1 MLEKEK
7 KLFAHITEQGER
19 IRAKK
24 RVTRDKDET
33 IALKEKEIYELKK
46 KNQELEKFKF
56 VLDYRIKELKK
67 QIEPREREITEMKD
81 NIKTIDAE
89 LEKYHSSNAR
99 LDATIGDLRQEL
111 DDCQSKITRNSTVLA
126 QSQQTIKSFQTRL
139 HRTIQHV
146 QDPAKLDAA
155 VIDLRNRFVKED
167 VEVKEADTAVVAEFE
182 RQRQYLESTVSVLKA
197 KSQALS
203 DFNARQN
210 QKLMHENMEL
220 IADIKDLRQAIKTI
234 RLAPLLPQGQ
244 AANAGSVRTAL
255 RFFCFLQFL
264 LKLFIHK
271 KEAFFCQVCDAL
283 FADHGRLFFS
293 LFRECSRTVLCRPKS
308 FDSSKSKP
316 TKSLSC
322 TSGLLRRRNGRGQ
335 VDQCREG
342 VCHRW
347 KAWRVVVVG
356 PRWVQQRWIPTKR
369 FLKPIW
375 KFVTVLRLEAL
386 CLRGCE

>member
-126 QSQQTIKSFQTRL
+126 QSRQTIKSFQTRL

-182 RQRQYLESTVSVLKA
+182 RQRQYLQSTVSVLKA

-220 IADIKDLRQAIKTI
+220 IADIKDLRQAIKNI

-244 AANAGSVRTAL
+244 AANAGSVRT
-255 RFFCFLQFL
+255 FFVPECLTNQ
-264 LKLFIHK
+264 K
-271 KEAFFCQVCDAL
+271 KECAAL
-283 FADHGRLFFS
+283 PCLLTGI
-293 LFRECSRTVLCRPKS
+293 CSCFIS
-308 FDSSKSKP
+308 
-316 TKSLSC
+316 
-322 TSGLLRRRNGRGQ
+322 
-335 VDQCREG
+335 
-342 VCHRW
+342 
-347 KAWRVVVVG
+347 
-356 PRWVQQRWIPTKR
+356 
-369 FLKPIW
+369 
-375 KFVTVLRLEAL
+375 
-386 CLRGCE
+386 